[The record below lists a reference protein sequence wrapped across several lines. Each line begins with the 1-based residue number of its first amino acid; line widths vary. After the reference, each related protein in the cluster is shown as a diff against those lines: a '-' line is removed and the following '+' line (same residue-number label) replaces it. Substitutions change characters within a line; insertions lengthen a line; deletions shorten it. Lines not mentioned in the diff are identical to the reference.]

1 MPRYFFDTDD
11 GERQFRDDTG
21 IDLASADDVAFTTRD
36 LLFDLGHAELFNG
49 KDRLFTATVRDKQGK
64 IISNLGKD
72 DFGREWP
79 ENDHSENY

>member
-49 KDRLFTATVRDKQGK
+49 KDRLFTATVRDKQGITVYRGSMVLRVDLDK
-64 IISNLGKD
+64 
-72 DFGREWP
+72 RTP
-79 ENDHSENY
+79 